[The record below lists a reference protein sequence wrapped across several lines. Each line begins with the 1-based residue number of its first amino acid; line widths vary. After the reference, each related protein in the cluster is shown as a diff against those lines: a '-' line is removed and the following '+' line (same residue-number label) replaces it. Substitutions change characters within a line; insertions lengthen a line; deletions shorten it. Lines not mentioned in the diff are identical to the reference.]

1 MFLLLISLLGILVAL
16 WFIFLKEI
24 LSAFNVRLESLRSFL
39 HQNSGIFTLLFIFLF
54 FIEQILLL
62 LSVSYLEVDSQT
74 QLLIGIFALIVLTTA
89 AVEKFTLEK
98 KNQYLA
104 SQVYKLSYDNEQNL
118 QEMKIPTTASG
129 GVSIMGVRIFNVAN
143 PAR

>member
-118 QEMKIPTTASG
+118 QVMKRSYDEGKKLAKENLSLKLQLKKK
-129 GVSIMGVRIFNVAN
+129 R
-143 PAR
+143 